1 MPAVIKFE
9 TVPELFN
16 GLADR
21 HQGTERVIVCYRDP
35 SKKIWIDI
43 TWDEFRR
50 RVHAMAGYLFGLGI
64 RPGDR
69 VAILSENR
77 PEWAITDIATQLLG
91 GINVSLYPSLPSSQ
105 VAFILHDSESMVF
118 ITSTRIQF
126 KKAKE
131 VFNLCPDLKKV
142 VTMAKPKDELPEYA
156 VLFDDAMKEGRAVY
170 EERQAEI
177 DALTRNVKPKDVS
190 ALIYTSGTTGNP
202 KGVMLTQRNFCE
214 NVIAALDR
222 VPFGDEDRHLSFL
235 PLCHSFER
243 TAGYT
248 AVLAY
253 GGTITYAQSFDT
265 VARDLVEVRPT
276 VLLSVP
282 RLFEKIY
289 NGITKSVEDS
299 SAIKRSIFN
308 WSVRAGMQYF
318 RAQQSGNKPG
328 PILRTKRKIAHKLV
342 FSKLHEKLGGRVRF
356 AASGG
361 AALPKVIGEFFMAA
375 GVTIIEAYGLTETA
389 PILTINPFER
399 PRFGTVGHVIGGVTI
414 GIMSIEDGSI
424 IGQLSGEDYPSD
436 LTSEAGEIVAKG
448 PNIMLGYWNN
458 EQATREAIDENG
470 WYHTGDI
477 GRFDDGYLTITDR
490 IKHMIVS
497 KGGKNIYPGPIEE
510 KFKSET
516 FIDQIMVVGE
526 AREYLTS
533 LIVADEDVVRR
544 FAKEKKL
551 PGSKMVELLADEEV
565 KGLVKALLRTYSRE
579 AVAHEK
585 IRDFRF
591 IVEPFS
597 VENGM
602 MTPTMKL
609 KRKVIEQNYAD
620 LIDEMYAGVV

>member
-1 MPAVIKFE
+1 MPAVINFN

-16 GLADR
+16 GLAER
-21 HQGTERVIVCYRDP
+21 HEGTDQVIVRYRDP
-35 SKKIWIDI
+35 SEKTWIDI
-43 TWDEFRR
+43 TWDEFRG
-50 RVHAMAGYLFGLGI
+50 RVQAMAGYLFGLGI

-91 GINVSLYPSLPSSQ
+91 GINVSLYTSLPSSQ
-105 VAFILHDSESMVF
+105 VAFILHDSESRVF
-118 ITSTRIQF
+118 ITSTRMQF
-126 KKAKE
+126 TKAKE
-131 VFNLCPDLKKV
+131 VFNLCPDLKNV
-142 VTMAKPKDELPEYA
+142 VTMTKPKDELPDYA
-156 VLFDDAMKEGRAVY
+156 VLFDDAMKEGQAVY
-170 EERQAEI
+170 EERKAEI
-177 DALTRNVKPKDVS
+177 NALTRNIRPNDVS

-202 KGVMLTQRNFCE
+202 KGVMLTQCNFCE
-214 NVIAALDR
+214 NVKAALDR
-222 VPFGDEDRHLSFL
+222 VPFGDQDKHLSFL

-265 VARDLVEVRPT
+265 VARDLMEVRPT

-289 NGITKSVEDS
+289 NSITKSVEEG
-299 SAIKRSIFN
+299 SAIKKSIFN
-308 WSVRAGMQYF
+308 WSVKAGMQYF
-318 RAQQSGNKPG
+318 QAQRNGKKPG
-328 PILRTKRKIAHKLV
+328 PILRAKKNIAHRLV

-361 AALPKVIGEFFMAA
+361 AALPKAIGEFFMAA

-389 PILTINPFER
+389 PILTINPYDR

-414 GIMSIEDGSI
+414 GIMNLEDGSI
-424 IGQLSGEDYPSD
+424 ICQLSGEEYPSD
-436 LTSEAGEIVAKG
+436 LTSEAGEIVARG

-458 EQATREAIDENG
+458 EEATREAIDENG
-470 WYHTGDI
+470 WYHTGDV
-477 GRFDDGYLTITDR
+477 GRFDDGYLMITDR

-497 KGGKNIYPGPIEE
+497 KGGKNIYPGPIED

-526 AREYLTS
+526 AREYLTA
-533 LIVADEDVVRR
+533 LIVADEDVVRS

-551 PGSKMVELLADEEV
+551 EESKYVELLANEELKNVV
-565 KGLVKALLRTYSRE
+565 KGLLKTYSKS

-591 IVEPFS
+591 IIEPFS

-620 LIDEMYAGVV
+620 LIDEMYKGVV